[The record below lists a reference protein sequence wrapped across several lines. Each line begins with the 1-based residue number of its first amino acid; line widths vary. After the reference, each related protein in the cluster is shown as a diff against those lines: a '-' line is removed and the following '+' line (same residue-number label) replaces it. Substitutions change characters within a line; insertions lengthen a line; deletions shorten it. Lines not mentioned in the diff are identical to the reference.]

1 MILRAYDQKLVG
13 QFTTVGTGLSVYVS
27 WATIQGTTST
37 VIDSDNN
44 LASVLGDG
52 GTYDLMDYADTGTQV
67 ADPNRMRKIETIQV
81 KNNAITNRP
90 LQFYIV
96 SIGPTWSGAYELTP
110 AFDIPAGGML
120 HYSPTTGWR
129 IHNAA
134 GRIIGGAGYGPGGW

>member
-1 MILRAYDQKLVG
+1 
-13 QFTTVGTGLSVYVS
+13 
-27 WATIQGTTST
+27 
-37 VIDSDNN
+37 
-44 LASVLGDG
+44 
-52 GTYDLMDYADTGTQV
+52 MDYADTGTQV